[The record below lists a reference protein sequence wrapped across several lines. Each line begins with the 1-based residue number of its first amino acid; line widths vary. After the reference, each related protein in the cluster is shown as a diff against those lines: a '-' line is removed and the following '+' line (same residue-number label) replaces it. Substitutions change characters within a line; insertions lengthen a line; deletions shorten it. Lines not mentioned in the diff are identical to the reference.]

1 LTFDGSGLPSTHT
14 SDQIRGFILEHFPSA
29 RGRSLRNDERLLE
42 NGLLDSL
49 GVLDLVA
56 YLEREFHV
64 IVSDDELL
72 PEHFE
77 NIDRLSTFVDRKRGG
92 SA

>member
-1 LTFDGSGLPSTHT
+1 MPSTYT
-14 SDQIRGFILEHFPSA
+14 GDRIKAFILEHFPSA
-29 RGRSLRNDERLLE
+29 RGRSLRNDDRLLE

-56 YLEREFHV
+56 YLEREFQV
-64 IVSDDELL
+64 VVADDELL

-77 NIDRLSTFVDRKRGG
+77 SIDRLTTFVDRKRGG
-92 SA
+92 GT

>member
-1 LTFDGSGLPSTHT
+1 MPSTHT
-14 SDQIRGFILEHFPSA
+14 SEKIKAFIFEHFPSA
-29 RGRSLRNDERLLE
+29 RGRSLRNDDRLLE

-56 YLEREFHV
+56 YLEREFQMV
-64 IVSDDELL
+64 VSDDELL

-77 NIDRLSTFVDRKRGG
+77 SIDRLTVFVERKRGG
-92 SA
+92 ST

>member
-1 LTFDGSGLPSTHT
+1 MPSNSTA
-14 SDQIRGFILEHFPSA
+14 DRIKAFIVGHFPAA
-29 RGRSLRNDERLLE
+29 RGRSLGNDERLLE

-56 YLEREFHV
+56 YLEGEFQMV
-64 IVSDDELL
+64 VSDDELL

-77 NIDRLSTFVDRKRGG
+77 SIDRLTRFVDLKRVR
-92 SA
+92 S

>member
-1 LTFDGSGLPSTHT
+1 MPGTHT
-14 SDQIRGFILEHFPSA
+14 ADRIKAFILEHFPSA
-29 RGRSLRNDERLLE
+29 RARPLRNDEHLLE

-56 YLEREFHV
+56 YLEREFQMV
-64 IVSDDELL
+64 VSDDELL

-77 NIDRLSTFVDRKRGG
+77 SIDRLTTFVERKRGG
-92 SA
+92 ST